1 MTLEKVSQ
9 HLMAEEGATRTA
21 LGDWTRARR
30 LRLLSV
36 AVLVALFATQTTA
49 FGGSEESR
57 PSKPGDRT
65 PTFSPTTS
73 QPTGYKAPSVPGEVL
88 DVPLVDLTAR
98 PTAPLSAKKNGAA
111 EAASRYADLKKSGD
125 IAGAV
130 NVNEEARE
138 ETTTAMNA
146 VAYIFMTFVGLLAM
160 IGAVLY
166 RTRTIK

>member
-1 MTLEKVSQ
+1 
-9 HLMAEEGATRTA
+9 
-21 LGDWTRARR
+21 
-30 LRLLSV
+30 
-36 AVLVALFATQTTA
+36 
-49 FGGSEESR
+49 
-57 PSKPGDRT
+57 
-65 PTFSPTTS
+65 
-73 QPTGYKAPSVPGEVL
+73 VPGEVL